1 MSGEKMTVGKRA
13 DFIGKIIVIVLMTV
27 FVIVGIFTMVGK
39 KSGGGMPQG
48 MSGMG
53 RGGSQGDMTTV
64 TVSVKAMEPETL
76 QKTVLLN
83 GDVASRTETSIYPDT
98 SGKVSRILKSLG
110 DTVRKGEVIAYLDPS
125 RPGSAY
131 AASPVTA
138 TVAGTII
145 QLPYSVGDTIGTSN
159 ALAVVGSLQDL
170 EIRVK
175 VSEKYSSY
183 LKVGLP
189 AYVSLVSAPEEHF
202 TARISSI
209 SPVVNPA
216 SRTQEVTLALD
227 QKDSRIKPG
236 MFAQVRL
243 VIIEEKDTFVVPLE
257 AIRSYN
263 DDSAV
268 FVVAADSTAY
278 RKIVTTGVSNDNDI
292 QITSGLLEGDQVI
305 VAGSVTEGMKVRIA
319 GTALP
324 ADLASSQPSG
334 QPSMQPPAGQ
344 MPPAG
349 R

>member
-13 DFIGKIIVIVLMTV
+13 DFIGKIIVIALMAV
-27 FVIVGIFTMVGK
+27 FVTVGILTMVGK
-39 KSGGGMPQG
+39 ESGGGMPQG

-110 DTVRKGEVIAYLDPS
+110 DTVRWGEVIAYVDPS

-145 QLPYSVGDTIGTSN
+145 QQPYSVGDTIGTSN
-159 ALAVVGSLQDL
+159 ALAVIGSLQDL

-202 TARISSI
+202 TARIASI

-216 SRTQEVTLALD
+216 SRTQEVTLVLD
-227 QKDSRIKPG
+227 QQDSRIKPG

-243 VIIEEKDTFVVPLE
+243 VIIEEKDAFVVPLE

-268 FVVAADSTAY
+268 FVVAADNTAY
-278 RKIVTTGVSNDNDI
+278 RKLVTTGVSNDNDI
-292 QITSGLLEGDQVI
+292 QIVSGLIQGDQVI

-319 GTALP
+319 GTAM
-324 ADLASSQPSG
+324 ATTGASGQSSG
-334 QPSMQPPAGQ
+334 QPATQPPAG
-344 MPPAG
+344 

>member
-13 DFIGKIIVIVLMTV
+13 DFIGKIIVIALMAV
-27 FVIVGIFTMVGK
+27 FVTVGILTLVGK
-39 KSGGGMPQG
+39 ESGGGMPQG

-110 DTVRKGEVIAYLDPS
+110 DTVRWGEVIAYVDPS

-145 QLPYSVGDTIGTSN
+145 QQPYSVGDTIGTSN
-159 ALAVVGSLQDL
+159 ALAVIGSLQDL

-202 TARISSI
+202 TARIASI

-216 SRTQEVTLALD
+216 SRTQEVTLVLD
-227 QKDSRIKPG
+227 QQDSRIKPG

-243 VIIEEKDTFVVPLE
+243 VIIEEKDAFVVPLE

-268 FVVAADSTAY
+268 FVVAADNTAY
-278 RKIVTTGVSNDNDI
+278 RKLVTTGVSNDNDI
-292 QITSGLLEGDQVI
+292 QIVSGLIQGDQVI
-305 VAGSVTEGMKVRIA
+305 VAGSVTEGMKVRVA
-319 GTALP
+319 GTAM
-324 ADLASSQPSG
+324 ATTGASGQSSG
-334 QPSMQPPAGQ
+334 QPATQPPAG
-344 MPPAG
+344 

>member
-1 MSGEKMTVGKRA
+1 MTVGKRA
-13 DFIGKIIVIVLMTV
+13 DFIGKIIVIALMAV
-27 FVIVGIFTMVGK
+27 FVTVGILTMVGK
-39 KSGGGMPQG
+39 ESGGGMPQG

-110 DTVRKGEVIAYLDPS
+110 DTVRRGEVIAYVDPS

-145 QLPYSVGDTIGTSN
+145 QQPYSVGDTIGTSN
-159 ALAVVGSLQDL
+159 ALAVIGSMQDL

-202 TARISSI
+202 TARIASI

-216 SRTQEVTLALD
+216 SRTQEVTLVLD
-227 QKDSRIKPG
+227 QQDSRIKPG

-243 VIIEEKDTFVVPLE
+243 VIIEEKDAFVVPLE

-268 FVVAADSTAY
+268 FVVAADNTAY
-278 RKIVTTGVSNDNDI
+278 RKLVTTGVSNDNDI
-292 QITSGLLEGDQVI
+292 QIVSGLIQGDQVI

-319 GTALP
+319 GTAM
-324 ADLASSQPSG
+324 ATTGASGQSSG
-334 QPSMQPPAGQ
+334 QPATQPPAG
-344 MPPAG
+344 

>member
-1 MSGEKMTVGKRA
+1 
-13 DFIGKIIVIVLMTV
+13 
-27 FVIVGIFTMVGK
+27 
-39 KSGGGMPQG
+39 
-48 MSGMG
+48 
-53 RGGSQGDMTTV
+53 
-64 TVSVKAMEPETL
+64 MEPEPL

-110 DTVRKGEVIAYLDPS
+110 DTVRWGEVIAYVDPS

-145 QLPYSVGDTIGTSN
+145 QQPYSVGDTIGASN
-159 ALAVVGSLQDL
+159 ALAVIGSLQDL

-202 TARISSI
+202 TARIASI

-216 SRTQEVTLALD
+216 SRTQEVTLVLD
-227 QKDSRIKPG
+227 QQDSRIKPG

-243 VIIEEKDTFVVPLE
+243 VIIEEKDAFVVPLE

-268 FVVAADSTAY
+268 FVVAADNTAY
-278 RKIVTTGVSNDNDI
+278 RKLVTTGVSNDNDI
-292 QITSGLLEGDQVI
+292 QIVSGLIQGDQVI
-305 VAGSVTEGMKVRIA
+305 VAGSVTEGMKVRVA
-319 GTALP
+319 GTAM
-324 ADLASSQPSG
+324 ATTGASGQSSG
-334 QPSMQPPAGQ
+334 QPATQPPAG
-344 MPPAG
+344 

>member
-1 MSGEKMTVGKRA
+1 MTVEKKA
-13 DFIGKIIVIVLMTV
+13 DRIGKIIVIVLMAV
-27 FVIVGIFTMVGK
+27 FVTVGILTMVGK
-39 KSGGGMPQG
+39 ESGGGMPQG

-110 DTVRKGEVIAYLDPS
+110 DTVRRGEVIAYVDPS

-145 QLPYSVGDTIGTSN
+145 QQPYSVGDTIGTSN
-159 ALAVVGSLQDL
+159 ALAVIGSLQDL

-202 TARISSI
+202 TARIASI

-216 SRTQEVTLALD
+216 SRTQEVTLVLD
-227 QKDSRIKPG
+227 QQDSRIKPG

-268 FVVAADSTAY
+268 FVVAADNTAY
-278 RKIVTTGVSNDNDI
+278 RKLVTTGVSNDNDI
-292 QITSGLLEGDQVI
+292 QIVSGLIQGDQVI
-305 VAGSVTEGMKVRIA
+305 VAGSVTEGMKVRVA
-319 GTALP
+319 GTAM
-324 ADLASSQPSG
+324 ATTGASGQSSG
-334 QPSMQPPAGQ
+334 QPATQPPAG
-344 MPPAG
+344 

>member
-13 DFIGKIIVIVLMTV
+13 DFIGKIIVIALMAV
-27 FVIVGIFTMVGK
+27 FVTVGILTMVGK
-39 KSGGGMPQG
+39 ESGGGMPQG

-110 DTVRKGEVIAYLDPS
+110 DTVRWGEVIAYVDPS

-145 QLPYSVGDTIGTSN
+145 QQPYSVGDTIGTSN
-159 ALAVVGSLQDL
+159 ALAVIGSLQDL

-202 TARISSI
+202 TARIASI

-216 SRTQEVTLALD
+216 SRTQEVTLVLD
-227 QKDSRIKPG
+227 QQDSRIKPG

-243 VIIEEKDTFVVPLE
+243 VIIEEKDAFVVPLE

-268 FVVAADSTAY
+268 FVVAADNTAY

-292 QITSGLLEGDQVI
+292 QIVSGLIQGDQVI

-344 MPPAG
+344 MPSAG

>member
-13 DFIGKIIVIVLMTV
+13 DFIGKIIVIALMAV
-27 FVIVGIFTMVGK
+27 FVTVGILTLVGK
-39 KSGGGMPQG
+39 ESGGGMPQG

-110 DTVRKGEVIAYLDPS
+110 DTVRWGEVIAYVDPS

-145 QLPYSVGDTIGTSN
+145 QQPYSVGDTIGTSN
-159 ALAVVGSLQDL
+159 ALAVIGSLQDL

-202 TARISSI
+202 TARIASI

-216 SRTQEVTLALD
+216 SRTQEVTLVLD
-227 QKDSRIKPG
+227 QQDSRIKPG

-243 VIIEEKDTFVVPLE
+243 VIIEEKDAFVVPLE

-268 FVVAADSTAY
+268 FVVAADNTAY
-278 RKIVTTGVSNDNDI
+278 RKLVTTGVSNDNDI
-292 QITSGLLEGDQVI
+292 QIVSGLIQGDQVI

-319 GTALP
+319 GTAM
-324 ADLASSQPSG
+324 ATTGASGQSSG
-334 QPSMQPPAGQ
+334 QPATQPPAG
-344 MPPAG
+344 

>member
-1 MSGEKMTVGKRA
+1 MSGEKMTVEKKA
-13 DFIGKIIVIVLMTV
+13 DRIGKIIVIVLMAV
-27 FVIVGIFTMVGK
+27 FVTVGILTMVGK
-39 KSGGGMPQG
+39 ESGGGMPQG

-110 DTVRKGEVIAYLDPS
+110 DTVRRGEVIAYVDPS

-145 QLPYSVGDTIGTSN
+145 QQPYSVGDTIGTSN
-159 ALAVVGSLQDL
+159 ALAVIGSLQDL

-202 TARISSI
+202 TARIASI

-216 SRTQEVTLALD
+216 SRTQEVTLVLD
-227 QKDSRIKPG
+227 QQDSRIKPG

-268 FVVAADSTAY
+268 FVVAADNTAY
-278 RKIVTTGVSNDNDI
+278 RKLVTTGVSNDNDI
-292 QITSGLLEGDQVI
+292 QIVSGLIQGDQVI
-305 VAGSVTEGMKVRIA
+305 VAGSVTEGMKVRVA
-319 GTALP
+319 GTAM
-324 ADLASSQPSG
+324 ATTGASGQSSG
-334 QPSMQPPAGQ
+334 QPATQPPAG
-344 MPPAG
+344 

>member
-1 MSGEKMTVGKRA
+1 MTVGKRA
-13 DFIGKIIVIVLMTV
+13 DFIGKIIVIALMAV
-27 FVIVGIFTMVGK
+27 FVTVGILTMVGK
-39 KSGGGMPQG
+39 ESGGGMPQG

-110 DTVRKGEVIAYLDPS
+110 DTVRWGEVIAYVDPS

-145 QLPYSVGDTIGTSN
+145 QQPYSVGDTIGTSN
-159 ALAVVGSLQDL
+159 ALAVIGSLQDL

-202 TARISSI
+202 TARIASI

-216 SRTQEVTLALD
+216 SRTQEVTLVLD
-227 QKDSRIKPG
+227 QQDSRIKPG

-243 VIIEEKDTFVVPLE
+243 VIIEEKDAFVVPLE

-268 FVVAADSTAY
+268 FVVAADNTAY
-278 RKIVTTGVSNDNDI
+278 RKLVTTGVSNDNDI
-292 QITSGLLEGDQVI
+292 QIVSGLIQGDQVI

-319 GTALP
+319 GTAM
-324 ADLASSQPSG
+324 ATTGASG
-334 QPSMQPPAGQ
+334 QSSGQSATQPPAG
-344 MPPAG
+344 

>member
-1 MSGEKMTVGKRA
+1 MTVGKRA
-13 DFIGKIIVIVLMTV
+13 DFIGKIIVIALMAV
-27 FVIVGIFTMVGK
+27 FVTVGILTMVGK
-39 KSGGGMPQG
+39 ESGGGMPQG

-110 DTVRKGEVIAYLDPS
+110 DTVRWGEVIAYVDPS

-145 QLPYSVGDTIGTSN
+145 QQPYSVGDTIGTSN
-159 ALAVVGSLQDL
+159 ALAVIGSLQDL

-202 TARISSI
+202 TARIASI

-216 SRTQEVTLALD
+216 SRTQEVTLVLD
-227 QKDSRIKPG
+227 QQDSRIKPG

-243 VIIEEKDTFVVPLE
+243 VIIEEKDAFVVPLE

-268 FVVAADSTAY
+268 FVVAADNTAY
-278 RKIVTTGVSNDNDI
+278 RKLVTTGVSNDNDI
-292 QITSGLLEGDQVI
+292 QIVSGLIQGDQVI

-319 GTALP
+319 GTAM
-324 ADLASSQPSG
+324 ATTGASGQSSG
-334 QPSMQPPAGQ
+334 QPATQPPAG
-344 MPPAG
+344 